1 MSRVSR
7 SARAHRND
15 ATTSC
20 ASPRCGSPAVALS
33 CAHLGVDLAED
44 DDRVAADHVEP
55 ERDVAEDPAL
65 RHDVPLVRILPS
77 ANETATTTRARGSR
91 RGHGAAEQDARDRAH
106 DRACAHTPRAHRRL
120 ECEALVAFLFVG
132 APELLARSTCEMNNR
147 GSMEQPT
154 APLRAS
160 ATHHLADC
168 RHAHPD
174 TLSRVPSASAS
185 GGLIASSDSS
195 TFRLANEA
203 SRRVKASTNS
213 PSPRGRCSRTG
224 RNTASCRPGAARPAA
239 RSAKRRA
246 RALDAVTRVAV
257 CCLALSSRGAR
268 AAASLW
274 RRLCK
279 VIDHA
284 PTAACQAAPLKTPH
298 RAKRAPLPGLCSSR
312 QAVRRQ
318 EHHRR
323 CQSTL
328 DGSHSSLASFTS

>member
-1 MSRVSR
+1 M
-7 SARAHRND
+7 
-15 ATTSC
+15 
-20 ASPRCGSPAVALS
+20 
-33 CAHLGVDLAED
+33 
-44 DDRVAADHVEP
+44 
-55 ERDVAEDPAL
+55 
-65 RHDVPLVRILPS
+65 PLVRILPS

-91 RGHGAAEQDARDRAH
+91 RGHGAAEQDARDRAD

-120 ECEALVAFLFVG
+120 ACEALVAFLFVG

-168 RHAHPD
+168 RHAHPIRCHGYQARARAAA
-174 TLSRVPSASAS
+174 LSHRRIVQPS
-185 GGLIASSDSS
+185 
-195 TFRLANEA
+195 
-203 SRRVKASTNS
+203 SRRVKASANS

-246 RALDAVTRVAV
+246 RASDAATQVAV

-284 PTAACQAAPLKTPH
+284 PTVACQAAPLKTPH

-328 DGSHSSLASFTS
+328 DLIRHLFSFVVV